1 MSHLEEQA
9 TKRTTTHKNK
19 TTLLSLCITLANE
32 RRSNAYT
39 MVHIIQHV
47 EVNGRF
53 GINPFPLFN
62 MRCLS
67 NT

>member
-9 TKRTTTHKNK
+9 TKRTTTLKNK
-19 TTLLSLCITLANE
+19 TTLLRLCILLANE

-39 MVHIIQHV
+39 MVDLIQHV

-53 GINPFPLFN
+53 GINPFSPF
-62 MRCLS
+62 S
-67 NT
+67 I